1 MEATIKSVLAE
12 ARDALERTG
21 VNEPHGEAGLLLMH
35 LLKCDRAFLIAH
47 SDQQLR
53 GAQLEEYRRLV
64 TRRAAGWPL
73 QYITGRQE
81 FYRLDF
87 EVTPAVLIPRP
98 ETELI
103 VEASLPLLQG
113 TAAPVVADIGTG
125 SGCLAISL
133 LQELPRARA
142 VAVDTSPAALSVAQ
156 RNAERHKVTTRLR
169 LVKSDL
175 FSAID
180 SGARFDVIVSNPPY
194 IPAGDLGSLQREVL
208 HEPRGALDGGPD
220 GLTIIRRL
228 VTEAPG
234 FLNQGGHLIFEIGL
248 GQASSIRDLVNDDVW
263 ELVELRRDLQGI
275 QRIVVLRKRV

>member
-1 MEATIKSVLAE
+1 METTIKSALAE
-12 ARDALERTG
+12 AREALEGTG
-21 VNEPHGEAGLLLMH
+21 VNGPQGEAGLLLMH